1 MEDKEKQTIT
11 IAKALYEARKWSF
24 NVMGDEYI
32 EQMHNRTKDTDYG
45 DYAIGKF
52 KMMQKNFG
60 DWYASLD
67 GTHRRRLS
75 EIIYERIAFEMVNPD
90 HINEIFKID
99 GKLYYLIRI
108 PYTGTIWN
116 EDM

>member
-32 EQMHNRTKDTDYG
+32 KQMHHRTKETDYG

-60 DWYASLD
+60 DWYGSLD

-75 EIIYERIAFEMVNPD
+75 EIIYERIYN
-90 HINEIFKID
+90 NELTRSEKWD
-99 GKLYYLIRI
+99 LEEESK
-108 PYTGTIWN
+108 
-116 EDM
+116 